1 MNKIEKINLE
11 SAANTPI
18 IKDLKALLNSLSIQ
32 QLKYTG
38 DLFFVNR
45 LSNKRKKE
53 LVQIIY
59 NTITNKDKLM
69 MIIHELIDEEYELL
83 NLLMKNKGTLQN
95 NNIKDEAYHY
105 LYMTGIVFLFR
116 RENKFYISMT
126 DDVYKV
132 IEQIDLSKFKTS
144 TEKNTKA
151 YNLLKAMVE
160 LYGVVSED
168 DYIQTYNK
176 YYDYVDYQDI
186 PWDTLR
192 YCPRP
197 NHINLIFNE
206 EDDYYISNLF
216 EKLDMEENID
226 VIIQRQKEVERK
238 SITLKELLKYADY
251 TYYEPNEDITSYKKF
266 LKSKKISNDTIDEML
281 LTINKLFKLGHS
293 SFNTVISTLVSYGVI
308 KDIKEANTNLSY
320 LIKIFNNT
328 RIWTDNGWTP
338 IELQKNMRR

>member
-1 MNKIEKINLE
+1 
-11 SAANTPI
+11 
-18 IKDLKALLNSLSIQ
+18 
-32 QLKYTG
+32 
-38 DLFFVNR
+38 
-45 LSNKRKKE
+45 
-53 LVQIIY
+53 
-59 NTITNKDKLM
+59 
-69 MIIHELIDEEYELL
+69 
-83 NLLMKNKGTLQN
+83 MKNKGTLQN

>member
-1 MNKIEKINLE
+1 M
-11 SAANTPI
+11 TP
-18 IKDLKALLNSLSIQ
+18 
-32 QLKYTG
+32 
-38 DLFFVNR
+38 FFVNR
-45 LSNKRKKE
+45 LSNKSKKE

-116 RENKFYISMT
+116 RENKFYISIT

-168 DYIQTYNK
+168 DYIQTYNE

-186 PWDTLR
+186 PWETLR

-197 NHINLIFNE
+197 DHINLIFNE
-206 EDDYYISNLF
+206 EDDCYISDLF
-216 EKLDMEENID
+216 EKLDTEENID
-226 VIIQRQKEVERK
+226 VIIQRQKEVKRK
-238 SITLKELLKYADY
+238 PISLKELLKYADY
-251 TYYEPNEDITSYKKF
+251 TYYEPNDDITSYKNF
-266 LKSKKISNDTIDEML
+266 LKSKKLSNDTIDEIM
-281 LTINKLFKLGHS
+281 LTILKLFKLGHS
-293 SFNTVISTLVSYGVI
+293 SFDTVISTLVNYGVI
-308 KDIKEANTNLSY
+308 KDIKEANTNLNY

-328 RIWTDNGWTP
+328 RIWTNNGWTP